1 MYGKLPDNITLKNV
15 VILMTCAIK
24 DGDKHF
30 IHNYFRR
37 SIASYIYNWWKNYV
51 KKILVSIKEL
61 NDINFKIL
69 KKDHMSIYIK

>member
-1 MYGKLPDNITLKNV
+1 MKQALLEKVLDEIKGIIGIAEFDDTKILIDMYGKLPDNITLKNI

-37 SIASYIYNWWKNYV
+37 SIASYIY
-51 KKILVSIKEL
+51 I
-61 NDINFKIL
+61 
-69 KKDHMSIYIK
+69 